1 MGTEATGKNCKNGIF
16 LQAESW
22 SRGKEQIPGAGELFP
37 PVNRVCSS
45 NFAREKLALAAT
57 ARKKFVKS
65 RLIQRKKKIWLSLQL
80 FILGPPEEKYTKS
93 QPNSHPYPLLSFQ
106 YHAEIRIHRTRLT
119 KNSDISGSSRGDPPD
134 SSLPAALC

>member
-1 MGTEATGKNCKNGIF
+1 MGTEATGKNCKNGIL

-65 RLIQRKKKIWLSLQL
+65 RLIQRKKKDLALSA
-80 FILGPPEEKYTKS
+80 FIHPRTSRRKYTKS

-106 YHAEIRIHRTRLT
+106 YHAEIRKTNPSIQ
-119 KNSDISGSSRGDPPD
+119 PPK
-134 SSLPAALC
+134 P